1 MNHIGPRL
9 MYVHT
14 LVLHIDEY
22 ICVNNTEAVC
32 ERSDF
37 RGKRLGFVRLGVPS
51 NETRFCN
58 NTVHIYI
65 YKRRVRKAGVT

>member
-1 MNHIGPRL
+1 

-22 ICVNNTEAVC
+22 IYVNNTEAVYG
-32 ERSDF
+32 RSDF
-37 RGKRLGFVRLGVPS
+37 RGKRLGFVRFDVSS

-58 NTVHIYI
+58 NMIYI
-65 YKRRVRKAGVT
+65 LYIESGFVRRV